1 MSQDSDSK
9 KLTFAGL
16 NALNPCVIEVCVAG
30 ISAVLEP
37 STAASA
43 TTEFAGFLDA
53 AALGTRVAAYLAAY
67 RGHAG
72 RRRGCFCGHV
82 HVKQHKNTQTLLQP
96 PRTIDMRIILLKQ
109 SGNHTGSGD

>member
-16 NALNPCVIEVCVAG
+16 YPIDPCMIEVCVAG
-30 ISAVLEP
+30 TSAVLEP

-53 AALGTRVAAYLAAY
+53 AALGTRVVAYLAAY

-72 RRRGCFCGHV
+72 RRRGRFCGHV

-96 PRTIDMRIILLKQ
+96 P
-109 SGNHTGSGD
+109 

>member
-16 NALNPCVIEVCVAG
+16 NALDPCMIKVCVTG

-43 TTEFAGFLDA
+43 TTEFAGFLDN
-53 AALGTRVAAYLAAY
+53 AALGAYFTDWTTRTCS
-67 RGHAG
+67 G
-72 RRRGCFCGHV
+72 RAPTHYYE
-82 HVKQHKNTQTLLQP
+82 
-96 PRTIDMRIILLKQ
+96 
-109 SGNHTGSGD
+109 